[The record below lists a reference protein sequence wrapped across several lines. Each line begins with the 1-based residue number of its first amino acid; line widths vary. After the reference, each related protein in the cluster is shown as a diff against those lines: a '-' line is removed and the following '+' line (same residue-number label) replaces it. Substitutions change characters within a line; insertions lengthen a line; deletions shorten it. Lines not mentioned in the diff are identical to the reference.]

1 MYVTVHTK
9 DVCAHGTPAAVDT
22 EWPCCES
29 PSQVGQAER
38 LCNNNVVILSCKPC
52 AAVTGAFLK
61 ESSVLIL
68 LP

>member
-1 MYVTVHTK
+1 MELQLQWTQSG
-9 DVCAHGTPAAVDT
+9 HG
-22 EWPCCES
+22 CES